1 MKIGIEASTAVE
13 VRKAG
18 VGQYS
23 YHLIRSLL
31 SLTGESHHY
40 TCYFRHA
47 NPDPLQIL
55 GIQHDVSEQLTARI
69 MPFPVLWAQGRL
81 PLEFRQHPQ
90 DVYFFPSSVVPLLN
104 QPEKSVVTV
113 HDLAFL
119 FFQDCFSSGLRNWL
133 KIATER
139 SVKKARKVIAVS
151 EATRQDI
158 LAYYQSDPDKVIVVH
173 HGVSKAFSPQRPDDI
188 DYVKQRYH
196 IDGSYLLCVGTL
208 QRRKNIPR
216 LLQAFYL
223 LKQKYQHPQKLVLV
237 GQKYA
242 DLPED
247 EIFSTMKRLSLERDV
262 IWTGYIDRA
271 EMPAIMSGAEVFVLP
286 SLYEGFGMP
295 ALEAMA
301 CGAPVACSNTSSLPE
316 VVGDNGIVF
325 DPYSVDDMAETLHY
339 LLLKGEL
346 RQELSEQGLLKAARF
361 SWENCAQ
368 KTLDVLESVGQSD
381 ASP

>member
-1 MKIGIEASTAVE
+1 MKIGIEASMAAE
-13 VRKAG
+13 ARKAG
-18 VGQYS
+18 VGQYC
-23 YHLIRSLL
+23 YHLIRSLV
-31 SLTGESHHY
+31 SLAERSHYY

-47 NPDPLQIL
+47 SPDPLL
-55 GIQHDVSEQLTARI
+55 ALRLPDDVSEQITARG
-69 MPFPVLWAQGRL
+69 MSFPCLWAQMRL

-119 FFQDCFSSGLRNWL
+119 FFQECFSPALRNWL

-139 SVKKARKVIAVS
+139 SVKKAKKVIAVS
-151 EATRQDI
+151 EATRQDL
-158 LAYYQSDPDKVIVVH
+158 LAYYQTDPEKVIVIH
-173 HGVSKAFSPQRPDDI
+173 HGVDERFNPQKTEVI
-188 DYVKQRYH
+188 DKVKQRYH
-196 IDGSYLLCVGTL
+196 IAGDYVLCVGTL

-237 GQKYA
+237 GQKFS

-247 EIFSTMKRLSLERDV
+247 EIFSTMKRLSLEQDV
-262 IWTGYIDRA
+262 IWTGYIEHE

-295 ALEAMA
+295 VLEAMA
-301 CGAPVACSNTSSLPE
+301 CGTPVACSNTSSLPE
-316 VVGDNGIVF
+316 VVGDNGVVF

-339 LLLKGEL
+339 LLLKQEL
-346 RQELSEQGLLKAARF
+346 RQELSEQGRVKATRF
-361 SWENCAQ
+361 SWESCAS
-368 KTLDVLESVGQSD
+368 KTLDVLESVGQNY
-381 ASP
+381 

>member
-13 VRKAG
+13 THKAG
-18 VGQYS
+18 VGQYT
-23 YHLIRSLL
+23 YHLIRSLVGL
-31 SLTGESHHY
+31 SERCHHY
-40 TCYFRHA
+40 TCYFRHTK
-47 NPDPLQIL
+47 PDPLQAL
-55 GIQHDVSEQLTARI
+55 GLQNDALTQLSARI
-69 MPFPVLWAQGRL
+69 MPFPYLWTQVRL
-81 PLEFRQHPQ
+81 PLELRQHPQ
-90 DVYFFPSSVVPLLN
+90 DVYFFPSSVVPLVN

-119 FFQDCFSSGLRNWL
+119 FFQECFSPSLRNWL

-139 SVKKARKVIAVS
+139 SVRKAQKVIAVS
-151 EATRQDI
+151 EATRQDL
-158 LAYYQSDPDKVIVVH
+158 LAYYQCDPEKVIVVH
-173 HGVSKAFSPQRPDDI
+173 HGVDGCFKPQALEDVETI
-188 DYVKQRYH
+188 KQRYRIH
-196 IDGSYLLCVGTL
+196 GSYLLSVGTL

-223 LKQKYQHPQKLVLV
+223 LKQKYKHPEKLVLV

-247 EIFSTMKRLSLERDV
+247 EIFSTITRLSLEQEV
-262 IWTGYIDRA
+262 IWTGYIERE

-301 CGAPVACSNTSSLPE
+301 CGTPVACSNTSSLPE
-316 VVGDNGIVF
+316 VVGDNGVVF

-339 LLLKGEL
+339 LLQKQEL
-346 RQELSEQGLLKAARF
+346 RQELSEQGRVRAAHF
-361 SWENCAQ
+361 SWESCAQ
-368 KTLDVLESVGQSD
+368 KTLDVLESVGQKS
-381 ASP
+381 